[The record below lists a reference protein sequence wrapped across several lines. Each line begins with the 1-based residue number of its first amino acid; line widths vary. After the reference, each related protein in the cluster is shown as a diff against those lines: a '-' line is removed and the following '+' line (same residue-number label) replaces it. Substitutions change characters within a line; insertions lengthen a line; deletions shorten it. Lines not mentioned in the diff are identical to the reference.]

1 MRRWKPLLLN
11 STDGPAGSRLRLW
24 QGQGH
29 DHGWII
35 KRIKNRSLLLA
46 RAKIGIVQ
54 QSVSEIWLRWRP
66 ETFVVF
72 FLWGILMFC
81 VLYLY
86 RFWSEWECSRLE
98 KVSAG
103 ESATRALNFVLPLL
117 LRLPDFIVL
126 YFFVFLSKVSL
137 FCILVQT
144 ASDFALTSLPTDT
157 GQEMINIVSKCFKT
171 S

>member
-1 MRRWKPLLLN
+1 
-11 STDGPAGSRLRLW
+11 
-24 QGQGH
+24 
-29 DHGWII
+29 
-35 KRIKNRSLLLA
+35 
-46 RAKIGIVQ
+46 
-54 QSVSEIWLRWRP
+54 
-66 ETFVVF
+66 
-72 FLWGILMFC
+72 MFC

-86 RFWSEWECSRLE
+86 RFWSECEGSRLE
-98 KVSAG
+98 KVSTR

-157 GQEMINIVSKCFKT
+157 GQEMINICIVSKCFKT

>member
-1 MRRWKPLLLN
+1 
-11 STDGPAGSRLRLW
+11 
-24 QGQGH
+24 
-29 DHGWII
+29 
-35 KRIKNRSLLLA
+35 
-46 RAKIGIVQ
+46 
-54 QSVSEIWLRWRP
+54 
-66 ETFVVF
+66 
-72 FLWGILMFC
+72 MFC

-86 RFWSEWECSRLE
+86 RSWSECEGSRLE
-98 KVSAG
+98 KVSTR

-144 ASDFALTSLPTDT
+144 ASDFAFTSLATNT
-157 GQEMINIVSKCFKT
+157 GQEMINICIVSKCFKT